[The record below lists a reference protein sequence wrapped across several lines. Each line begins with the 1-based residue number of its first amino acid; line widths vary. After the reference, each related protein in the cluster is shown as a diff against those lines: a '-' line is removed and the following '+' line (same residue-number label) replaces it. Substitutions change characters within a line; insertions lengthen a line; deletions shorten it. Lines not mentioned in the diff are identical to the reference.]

1 MNKSSKFY
9 YWLGALLI
17 LVSTRPAVAIDT
29 VPLSEEGGTT
39 PPPAATSSSPVVWE
53 ITVREGG
60 AWQAEGNATIAP
72 QGNAGGS
79 LRAGDQLASLA
90 EQLRRA
96 GLFAHGPVVQFEIA
110 GRVES
115 SQSFTLTLPCNPSTG
130 YIWQPSLAADTPLR
144 VSQTPVS
151 IISQSNLRGAPA
163 FCVFEVQATAEGMG
177 RLAMMHRRPW
187 LPDAPV
193 QAIVRVQ
200 AAAAGPGLDELAGAL
215 SWPVIVQP
223 AQLPQHEPTPA
234 STETTTND
242 PPSDGQSVQALPSR
256 FNWCEHG
263 VCPPARD
270 QGQCGSCW
278 AFSGVGVMDIVAR
291 IARPGAQPDFSEQFL
306 VSCNYR
312 GWGCNGGWIALDMFV
327 DRRVWHQPMAGPVAE
342 RFFPYAAQDLPCGG
356 PYPQSWQ
363 GRAWG
368 YAGPSNGIPT
378 PDQIKQAVYRY
389 GPLDVAVY
397 AGYAFGYYTGGVFQ
411 TNEAP
416 SERAINHGVVLV
428 GWDDA
433 GGYWIIRNSWGPYW
447 GEHWSGQR
455 RNGDNG
461 YMRIKYGI
469 SNIGYAAAYLDG
481 ARLFNRRAFF
491 PMVRERTGDNGMYPV
506 PNGDFEALGP
516 WVIQGGGNY
525 IEWARSGRYAAAL
538 WSSLRSSTSVIR
550 QAVTVPPQASTL
562 RYWYYLCPA
571 PGSTRVRLGNAVLKT
586 YSAPS
591 GSWCTGWQQET
602 LNIQSYRGQR
612 LELAFEFTKSGDSN
626 WVAFSVD
633 DVVFMR

>member
-1 MNKSSKFY
+1 
-9 YWLGALLI
+9 
-17 LVSTRPAVAIDT
+17 
-29 VPLSEEGGTT
+29 
-39 PPPAATSSSPVVWE
+39 
-53 ITVREGG
+53 
-60 AWQAEGNATIAP
+60 
-72 QGNAGGS
+72 
-79 LRAGDQLASLA
+79 
-90 EQLRRA
+90 
-96 GLFAHGPVVQFEIA
+96 
-110 GRVES
+110 
-115 SQSFTLTLPCNPSTG
+115 
-130 YIWQPSLAADTPLR
+130 
-144 VSQTPVS
+144 
-151 IISQSNLRGAPA
+151 
-163 FCVFEVQATAEGMG
+163 
-177 RLAMMHRRPW
+177 
-187 LPDAPV
+187 
-193 QAIVRVQ
+193 
-200 AAAAGPGLDELAGAL
+200 
-215 SWPVIVQP
+215 
-223 AQLPQHEPTPA
+223 
-234 STETTTND
+234 
-242 PPSDGQSVQALPSR
+242 
-256 FNWCEHG
+256 
-263 VCPPARD
+263 
-270 QGQCGSCW
+270 
-278 AFSGVGVMDIVAR
+278 VMDIVAR

>member
-278 AFSGVGVMDIVAR
+278 AFSSVGVMDIVAR

-312 GWGCNGGWIALDMFV
+312 G
-327 DRRVWHQPMAGPVAE
+327 
-342 RFFPYAAQDLPCGG
+342 
-356 PYPQSWQ
+356 
-363 GRAWG
+363 
-368 YAGPSNGIPT
+368 
-378 PDQIKQAVYRY
+378 
-389 GPLDVAVY
+389 
-397 AGYAFGYYTGGVFQ
+397 
-411 TNEAP
+411 
-416 SERAINHGVVLV
+416 
-428 GWDDA
+428 
-433 GGYWIIRNSWGPYW
+433 
-447 GEHWSGQR
+447 
-455 RNGDNG
+455 
-461 YMRIKYGI
+461 
-469 SNIGYAAAYLDG
+469 
-481 ARLFNRRAFF
+481 
-491 PMVRERTGDNGMYPV
+491 
-506 PNGDFEALGP
+506 
-516 WVIQGGGNY
+516 
-525 IEWARSGRYAAAL
+525 
-538 WSSLRSSTSVIR
+538 
-550 QAVTVPPQASTL
+550 
-562 RYWYYLCPA
+562 
-571 PGSTRVRLGNAVLKT
+571 
-586 YSAPS
+586 
-591 GSWCTGWQQET
+591 
-602 LNIQSYRGQR
+602 
-612 LELAFEFTKSGDSN
+612 
-626 WVAFSVD
+626 
-633 DVVFMR
+633 

>member
-1 MNKSSKFY
+1 MNKSRKFY

-17 LVSTRPAVAIDT
+17 LASTRPAVAIDT

-72 QGNAGGS
+72 QSNAGGS

-90 EQLRRA
+90 EQLHQA

-163 FCVFEVQATAEGMG
+163 FCVFEVQATADGIG
-177 RLAMMHRRPW
+177 RLAMIHRRPW
-187 LPDAPV
+187 LADAPV

-223 AQLPQHEPTPA
+223 AQLPQHESTPA
-234 STETTTND
+234 SAEAMTND

-256 FNWCEHG
+256 FNWCERG
-263 VCPPARD
+263 VCPPVRD

-278 AFSGVGVMDIVAR
+278 AFSAVGVMDIVAR

-327 DRRVWHQPMAGPVAE
+327 DRRVWRQPMAGPVAE

-363 GRAWG
+363 GRAWDTQDQG
-368 YAGPSNGIPT
+368 TECPH
-378 PDQIKQAVYRY
+378 QIKSSRRFIATGRSMLLCMRATHLVTTQV
-389 GPLDVAVY
+389 GSSKPTKHHTKTLSITGSSWL
-397 AGYAFGYYTGGVFQ
+397 AGTTQGATGSSA
-411 TNEAP
+411 TP
-416 SERAINHGVVLV
+416 
-428 GWDDA
+428 
-433 GGYWIIRNSWGPYW
+433 GG
-447 GEHWSGQR
+447 
-455 RNGDNG
+455 
-461 YMRIKYGI
+461 
-469 SNIGYAAAYLDG
+469 
-481 ARLFNRRAFF
+481 
-491 PMVRERTGDNGMYPV
+491 RTGASTGAASARMVTTATCASSMASPASDTLLRIWTAHGC
-506 PNGDFEALGP
+506 L
-516 WVIQGGGNY
+516 IGG
-525 IEWARSGRYAAAL
+525 R
-538 WSSLRSSTSVIR
+538 SSL
-550 QAVTVPPQASTL
+550 
-562 RYWYYLCPA
+562 
-571 PGSTRVRLGNAVLKT
+571 
-586 YSAPS
+586 
-591 GSWCTGWQQET
+591 
-602 LNIQSYRGQR
+602 
-612 LELAFEFTKSGDSN
+612 
-626 WVAFSVD
+626 
-633 DVVFMR
+633 